1 MRVALIAHDKKKQ
14 ALLEFVRRHRDI
26 FARHE
31 LVATGTTG
39 RMVAEATGLP
49 VHCYLSGPLG
59 GDQQI
64 GSEIAAGR
72 IDMVFFLRDP
82 LTAHP
87 HEPDV
92 SALLRLCDVH
102 NLPIATN
109 LGTAEAV
116 IAHMARLSGDEA
128 TARATG
134 APEAPGAAPGTP
146 QP

>member
-1 MRVALIAHDKKKQ
+1 MPGARLRIALIAHDRKKD
-14 ALLEFVRRHRDI
+14 EFIDFVARHADVFRT
-26 FARHE
+26 HE

-39 RMVAEATGLP
+39 RLIRERVGLD

-87 HEPDV
+87 HEPDI
-92 SALLRLCDVH
+92 SALLRLSDVRGI
-102 NLPIATN
+102 PIATN
-109 LGTAEAV
+109 LGTARVLVE
-116 IAHMARLSGDEA
+116 HLRRLA
-128 TARATG
+128 G
-134 APEAPGAAPGTP
+134 A
-146 QP
+146 

>member
-1 MRVALIAHDKKKQ
+1 MRVALIAHDKKKPD
-14 ALLEFVRRHRDI
+14 LLRFVQRYREVL
-26 FARHE
+26 ARHQ

-72 IDMVFFLRDP
+72 IDVVFFLRDP

-116 IAHMARLSGDEA
+116 MAHLARLDADAAGASGDG
-128 TARATG
+128 TG
-134 APEAPGAAPGTP
+134 VPPVQG
-146 QP
+146 